1 MQNQPNPNNEIDK
14 NLMFQKI
21 MPSAASL
28 ATPPPQLPK
37 LQKQITISDNFA
49 ETTFEKTNMQEQL
62 PNNYL
67 PPTNQNNSNNI
78 SFPTAEE
85 GELVNKMEEIVMN
98 NLESILARFSCC
110 KCKRC
115 RKDIIAITMNTLPP
129 KYVVKKADD
138 EPKQPVDVDLLNDVS
153 GAIVRAVVKVRSAP
167 RH

>member
-1 MQNQPNPNNEIDK
+1 MSNENSEISK

-21 MPSAASL
+21 MPSA
-28 ATPPPQLPK
+28 TPLPTAGGVLPT
-37 LQKQITISDNFA
+37 LQKPITISNNFA
-49 ETTFEKTNMQEQL
+49 EQSFEKTNMQDQL
-62 PNNYL
+62 NNNYL
-67 PPTNQNNSNNI
+67 PHTNQNNSNNI

-98 NLESILARFSCC
+98 NIESILARFSCC

-129 KYVVKKADD
+129 KYVVKKSND
-138 EPKQPVDVDLLNDVS
+138 EPKPPVDPELINDVS
-153 GAIVRAVVKVRSAP
+153 GAIVRAVIKVRSAP